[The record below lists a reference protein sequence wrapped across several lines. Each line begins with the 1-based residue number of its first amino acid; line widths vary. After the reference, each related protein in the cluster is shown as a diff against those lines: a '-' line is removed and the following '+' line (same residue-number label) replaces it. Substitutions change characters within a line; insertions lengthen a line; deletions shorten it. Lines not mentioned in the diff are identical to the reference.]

1 MKGMGMLRMNKAL
14 AVKADQRTNNFASEV
29 IIT

>member
-1 MKGMGMLRMNKAL
+1 MKGKGMLRMNKAPTGR
-14 AVKADQRTNNFASEV
+14 ADQRTNNFASEA